1 MFATT
6 TAKKLLSPMPGAI
19 AKGLFAAK
27 AMTSMPMADAMHV
40 AMKTAFH
47 SGVPVA
53 KFVRRFG
60 LSAMM

>member
-6 TAKKLLSPMPGAI
+6 TAKKLFRPMPGAI

-27 AMTSMPMADAMHV
+27 AMTSMPMAEAMQV

-53 KFVRRFG
+53 KLVSRLG
-60 LSAMM
+60 LRAMI

>member
-1 MFATT
+1 
-6 TAKKLLSPMPGAI
+6 MPGAI

-27 AMTSMPMADAMHV
+27 AMTSMPMAEAMQV

-53 KFVRRFG
+53 KLVSRLG
-60 LSAMM
+60 LRAMI